1 MVVLAATVIKW
12 DPVLIWRVMSWW
24 QTLMASTVES
34 LPLYNL
40 HVLQNT
46 RLETLEK
53 QYSCIKEFSS
63 N

>member
-1 MVVLAATVIKW
+1 
-12 DPVLIWRVMSWW
+12 
-24 QTLMASTVES
+24 MASTVES

-46 RLETLEK
+46 RLETSEK
-53 QYSCIKEFSS
+53 QYSCIKEFFS